1 MIAIDGNYLAIY
13 FQPLY
18 HIGSFCQY
26 DISPYRYIAVD
37 KIDRLIIRELQLNA
51 RLSNQELA
59 ERINL
64 SPSPCLR
71 RVRRLE
77 ESGILSGYTAKV
89 DQEAYGLPLNVFVS
103 VRLEKQN
110 EQSIKEFEDGLQF
123 LDQVMECYLM
133 TGSRDYLLRVVSVDL
148 KSYEKFIR
156 NDLTKLPGIAA
167 IESSFAFS
175 NVKNQQVLPN
185 ISQLD

>member
-1 MIAIDGNYLAIY
+1 MIAITGNYLAIY
-13 FQPLY
+13 FSQAIN
-18 HIGSFCQY
+18 IGRLCQLTTNNF
-26 DISPYRYIAVD
+26 DYIAMD
-37 KIDRLIIRELQLNA
+37 KIDRLIIRELQINA
-51 RLSNQELA
+51 RLTNQELA
-59 ERINL
+59 ERVNL

-77 ESGILSGYTAKV
+77 ESGILSGYTARV
-89 DQEAYGLPLNVFVS
+89 DQEAYGLPLNIFVS

-110 EQSIKEFEDGLQF
+110 EQSIKEFEYELQF

-156 NDLTKLPGIAA
+156 NDLTKLPGIAS

-175 NVKNQQVLPN
+175 NVKNQQVLPK
-185 ISQLD
+185 IPQLD

>member
-13 FQPLY
+13 FLPSSY
-18 HIGSFCQY
+18 VGSSCQHNV
-26 DISPYRYIAVD
+26 SPNRYIAVD

-51 RLSNQELA
+51 RLTNQELA

-89 DQEAYGLPLNVFVS
+89 DQEAYGLPLNIFVS